1 MTDIRHLTRREIDA
15 DRWDACVEGSGL
27 GIAFGYSHYLDIMAD
42 DWDGLVVGDYEAVLP
57 VPTRT
62 KWGIRYAYP
71 PRFMGPHPV
80 YSDTG
85 HKPPIAEFIRT
96 VGVLFPFSDI
106 QIAAS
111 SHETDLPHAVRR
123 NHTLSLKR
131 TYEEIRAGYRA
142 TCRNLLSGA
151 SKEGI
156 VVEKGADPDEA
167 IGRAERD
174 GMMKGCNQDDLARF
188 RMLCRELTRRNACL
202 TLAAHSQ
209 DGETLSMAVF
219 FTTGRRI
226 HYMASWTGDAG
237 RKTGASRMVI
247 DAVVRE
253 HAGTGCIL
261 DFVGSD
267 IPGIASYFE
276 GFGAE
281 PTDYLLIRQNRLPS
295 WLAWMKGPLPE
306 TGIRD

>member
-96 VGVLFPFSDI
+96 VGGRFPFSDI

-123 NHTLSLKR
+123 N
-131 TYEEIRAGYRA
+131 
-142 TCRNLLSGA
+142 
-151 SKEGI
+151 
-156 VVEKGADPDEA
+156 
-167 IGRAERD
+167 
-174 GMMKGCNQDDLARF
+174 
-188 RMLCRELTRRNACL
+188 LTQTHIRRN
-202 TLAAHSQ
+202 Q
-209 DGETLSMAVF
+209 
-219 FTTGRRI
+219 
-226 HYMASWTGDAG
+226 
-237 RKTGASRMVI
+237 SRLPG
-247 DAVVRE
+247 
-253 HAGTGCIL
+253 HL
-261 DFVGSD
+261 PKPFVG
-267 IPGIASYFE
+267 GFE
-276 GFGAE
+276 GRHCRGE
-281 PTDYLLIRQNRLPS
+281 RRRP
-295 WLAWMKGPLPE
+295 
-306 TGIRD
+306 